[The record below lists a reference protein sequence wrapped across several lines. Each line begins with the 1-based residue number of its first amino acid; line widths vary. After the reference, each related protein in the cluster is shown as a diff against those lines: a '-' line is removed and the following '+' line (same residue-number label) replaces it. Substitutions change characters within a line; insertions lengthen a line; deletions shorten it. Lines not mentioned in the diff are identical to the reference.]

1 MYCPLLWQELLFLY
15 LSQNKLSVV
24 SEMNNYKDPEP
35 VVIDIL
41 RILGYGSA
49 LRMVIVQN
57 DKNEPTVLE
66 DDNIMYDAVNKV
78 HRTL

>member
-78 HRTL
+78 YRTL